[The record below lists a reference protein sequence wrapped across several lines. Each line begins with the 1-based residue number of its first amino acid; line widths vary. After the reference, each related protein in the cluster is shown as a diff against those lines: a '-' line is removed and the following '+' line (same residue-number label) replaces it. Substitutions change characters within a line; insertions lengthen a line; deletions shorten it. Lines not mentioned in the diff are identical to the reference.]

1 MSSEAEEVTII
12 HLINKYGLAAHG
24 QLEASAATATS
35 TTSSS
40 SSSVVAAT
48 GTSAAV
54 VGGDGSTGVSDIQ
67 YRLQGPSKYDH
78 DTMLSLGLAKG
89 IQKLVPEVMAALER
103 VLGLSSSQILK
114 TYERATEGLRMRFR

>member
-40 SSSVVAAT
+40 SSIVAAT